1 MNKHEYE
8 INQLINPK
16 KDIVKSNSKHRD
28 KIETLIQGRRI
39 GGILGGGD
47 TPKQET
53 LWAIEFES
61 GKFAF
66 GHANENQ
73 IFVATSGIDREIW
86 YADNNG
92 FIAGSTE
99 SVDEVTG
106 TIIDTYNEHFGTRIS
121 HLTPEAK
128 TFNVGDIIK
137 NWNAYEKIEMPSV
150 YVAVRPTES
159 SVAYIAGKVKGEIFT
174 ILANTES
181 SCLIINDN
189 GKVNT
194 IYGPPP
200 TMQALSYA
208 ISRLSANGISV
219 TQTNAEIS
227 TLAVNDSVPNWES
240 YQIIG

>member
-1 MNKHEYE
+1 M
-8 INQLINPK
+8 I
-16 KDIVKSNSKHRD
+16 R
-28 KIETLIQGRRI
+28 
-39 GGILGGGD
+39 GGD

-73 IFVATSGIDREIW
+73 IFVATSGIGREIW

-128 TFNVGDIIK
+128 TFKVGDIIK
-137 NWNAYEKIEMPSV
+137 NWNAYEKIETTIYIKAKYSQSAFTFGFLSNDGVFHWQMFS
-150 YVAVRPTES
+150 ES
-159 SVAYIAGKVKGEIFT
+159 LAK
-174 ILANTES
+174 LANAEGVVQS
-181 SCLIINDN
+181 NYIQ
-189 GKVNT
+189 
-194 IYGPPP
+194 
-200 TMQALSYA
+200 QAQGYWENRLKAKLQTRWDVKSYVVEVDA
-208 ISRLSANGISV
+208 
-219 TQTNAEIS
+219 
-227 TLAVNDSVPNWES
+227 TLNPGTTVPNWQNYE
-240 YQIIG
+240 IVE